1 MTAFAPDRPIPSPH
15 HLDVGGP
22 RPPTGASPPEY
33 DLSYRDLF
41 WAQRDY
47 EDRVDRLALRGLLPP
62 GGHHLADLGA
72 GFGRLT
78 NEYGD
83 YDRVTL
89 VDASLAMLAAAADRV
104 AGDPRMALVRADV
117 NRLPFAD
124 ESFDTI
130 VAVRLLVHLADP
142 QPLFDEV
149 RRVLRPGG
157 AFIIEFPNRRH
168 VLAMIRRIAGRQ
180 SWSPLGA
187 APHEYLDGHFAH
199 QPRSV
204 RRQLARSGL
213 EVDAVRAVSF
223 LRSAT
228 LKRLVGS
235 DMLARLEGPLQAPFG
250 PLQLS
255 PSVYLR
261 ARFANVATIRGGG
274 HRR

>member
-1 MTAFAPDRPIPSPH
+1 M
-15 HLDVGGP
+15 
-22 RPPTGASPPEY
+22 
-33 DLSYRDLF
+33 
-41 WAQRDY
+41 
-47 EDRVDRLALRGLLPP
+47 
-62 GGHHLADLGA
+62 
-72 GFGRLT
+72 
-78 NEYGD
+78 
-83 YDRVTL
+83 TL
-89 VDASLAMLAAAADRV
+89 VDASPAMLAAAADRV
-104 AGDPRMALVRADV
+104 AGDPRIALVRADV

-168 VLAMIRRIAGRQ
+168 VLAMIRRVAGRQ

-235 DMLARLEGPLQAPFG
+235 DMLARLEGPLQAPLG

-261 ARFANVATIRGGG
+261 ARFANVATIRSGG